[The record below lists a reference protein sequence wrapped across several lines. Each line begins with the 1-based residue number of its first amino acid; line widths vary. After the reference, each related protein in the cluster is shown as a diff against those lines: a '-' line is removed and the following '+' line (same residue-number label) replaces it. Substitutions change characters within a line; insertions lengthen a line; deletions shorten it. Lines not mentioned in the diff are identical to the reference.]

1 MSFLSIS
8 IVRYIV
14 NSTSFSFP
22 LYSVSSIVPFSP
34 QNYSYRAPRAPTKV
48 VITSTNC
55 TLSVSI
61 NNEQPSKEADSS
73 DVIGDVI
80 VVGGDE
86 SSKMKVNNG
95 VTDENESSEK
105 LIEQNVTNTARVH
118 AKLSSLDRTA
128 ELSRR
133 MLSSFSSQSA
143 EDENAGDWTPEIP
156 FRNVSET
163 N

>member
-1 MSFLSIS
+1 M
-8 IVRYIV
+8 
-14 NSTSFSFP
+14 
-22 LYSVSSIVPFSP
+22 
-34 QNYSYRAPRAPTKV
+34 
-48 VITSTNC
+48 
-55 TLSVSI
+55 SVSI
-61 NNEQPSKEADSS
+61 NNEQSSKVADTG

-105 LIEQNVTNTARVH
+105 LIEQNVTNTARIHV
-118 AKLSSLDRTA
+118 KLSNLDRTA

-156 FRNVSET
+156 FRNVSDT
-163 N
+163 